1 MRKLKAGIVGC
12 GGIANGKHL
21 PAMKKSGLYEIVAF
35 CDIIRERAE
44 KAKKEYGTE
53 DAKVFEDYQE
63 LIKEDLDVVY
73 VTTPNRSHAEIS
85 IAAMEAGKDVMCEKP
100 MAKNYAEAQKMV
112 ETAEKTGRVLNIGY
126 QNRYRSD
133 SLYLKEMCK
142 ADELGEIY
150 FAKAHALRRRAV
162 PTWGVFLNEEEQ
174 GGGPLIDIGTHA
186 LDLTL
191 WMMDNYE
198 VESVTGQTFR
208 KLADQTMQAT
218 QDVESLLATIQQQV
232 DDSSTTMEAMDGLV
246 KKGVALSSAAGESI
260 KAASQDISTLIEHVH
275 AIATTSAEQTDK
287 VNDIVSQIGKVAEG
301 THQQLDDAHQLAV
314 TANQVRDK
322 SDLLLAAV
330 GNFRFEGH
338 QQSRD
343 MIAKVI
349 SGWNL
354 EKLDGTDL
362 DRKLVA
368 LCKQES
374 AFEMIC
380 ITDMRGI
387 QVTADV
393 APGHFD
399 EGGRKNNWSNRRW
412 FLEAIKSKELVVSD
426 LYRSVDTG
434 EYCFTVSS
442 PLFDSK
448 GRLLGVFEADIN
460 FSHIVGL

>member
-112 ETAEKTGRVLNIGY
+112 ETSEKTGRILNIGY
-126 QNRYRSD
+126 QNRYRPD

-198 VESVTGQTFR
+198 VESVTGQTFH
-208 KLADQTMQAT
+208 KLADQTNQGNAFG
-218 QDVESLLATIQQQV
+218 DWDPKEFCVEDSAFGFIRMKNGAVIELEAAWALNTLEVDEAKTSLCGTKAGA
-232 DDSSTTMEAMDGLV
+232 DMKDGLRLILYACFLV
-246 KKGVALSSAAGESI
+246 SCIYICNQFTHGLPSGNLLQISCDLAILRILINIQASI
-260 KAASQDISTLIEHVH
+260 LIL
-275 AIATTSAEQTDK
+275 T
-287 VNDIVSQIGKVAEG
+287 N
-301 THQQLDDAHQLAV
+301 
-314 TANQVRDK
+314 
-322 SDLLLAAV
+322 
-330 GNFRFEGH
+330 
-338 QQSRD
+338 
-343 MIAKVI
+343 
-349 SGWNL
+349 
-354 EKLDGTDL
+354 
-362 DRKLVA
+362 
-368 LCKQES
+368 
-374 AFEMIC
+374 
-380 ITDMRGI
+380 
-387 QVTADV
+387 
-393 APGHFD
+393 
-399 EGGRKNNWSNRRW
+399 
-412 FLEAIKSKELVVSD
+412 IKSNHRWCLRVNSNK
-426 LYRSVDTG
+426 LYLIIYICYISIISNTWNCIADNVLIGLNIFTLLFKCFLTKFCILHNNLLKILDICLF
-434 EYCFTVSS
+434 YCIKILLYQFFYFRHAV
-442 PLFDSK
+442 LF
-448 GRLLGVFEADIN
+448 
-460 FSHIVGL
+460 